1 MAEAED
7 VLVDVARHATAFA
20 QRLWLRHSAASRPD
34 AISLIGVAERLNLLI
49 AAVFG
54 VTMPL
59 KVAQLPPPIT
69 FLTRMFRRETLPKN
83 LDSIPATD
91 DAAIWLPSRL
101 NAPGGL
107 RDYRCMALLQAV
119 RAARGS
125 AAHASAAAE
134 EEVADLYLLLEA
146 SSAEST
152 LSKVLPGMRAELER
166 FRLEALAKRPPLDAF
181 PSSRTALERLARE
194 VMRDPFAWSTASPR
208 GSIERAIELRH
219 ELRLSDAAGA
229 SQARRLARMPSLYL
243 DRWIGE
249 FRASEGGSEMQSAM
263 QHALSDP
270 LERPARSARLPR
282 RPEIREAE
290 DEEDDSQMGAWMVQT
305 AQPQEQAEDP
315 MGMQRPADRDDQTPA
330 EELADSL
337 SELAQARLVRS
348 PEPAKEVLLS
358 DDAPPRASNPA
369 VQRDSLDSA
378 TLSYPEWDWRA
389 RAYRTPGATVHLL
402 ASEEGPL
409 SWVEQTLRAQRTLCD
424 SIRRHFE
431 QLRAHRQ
438 RQHRQLEGEEIDL
451 QAYVDARTDFR
462 AGQSMSQALYQ
473 TSRAVRRDL
482 AVTLLVDV
490 SGSTDAWVNAH
501 RRIVDVEREA
511 LLFVCIALEGL
522 RESYNVLAFSGVGP
536 KGVTVR
542 AVKRFDEPY
551 GETIA
556 KRIAALEP
564 ERYTRLGAALRHASA
579 LLMRQP
585 ARHRLLILLSDG
597 KPNDEDEY
605 DGRYGVEDA
614 RQAIVEARLQG
625 INCFCLTVDRHAASY
640 LPHVFGARQ
649 YALLQKP
656 ELLSRVLLDWL
667 RRLIGAQ

>member
-7 VLVDVARHATAFA
+7 VLVDVARHATAYA
-20 QRLWLRHSAASRPD
+20 QRLWQRHSAASRPD
-34 AISLIGVAERLNLLI
+34 AIALVSVAERLNLLI

-69 FLTRMFRRETLPKN
+69 FLTRIFRRDSLPKN
-83 LDSIPATD
+83 LESIPATD
-91 DAAIWLPSRL
+91 DAAIWLPGRL
-101 NAPGGL
+101 DAQAGL
-107 RDYRCMALLQAV
+107 RDYRCMALLQAI

-125 AAHASAAAE
+125 AAHARAAAE
-134 EEVADLYLLLEA
+134 QEIADLYLLLEA
-146 SSAEST
+146 SSAETT
-152 LSKVLPGMRAELER
+152 LSNVLPGMRAELER
-166 FRLEALAKRPPLDAF
+166 FRLDTLAKRPPLDAF
-181 PSSRTALERLARE
+181 PPSRTALERLARE
-194 VMRDPFAWSTASPR
+194 VMRDPFAWTTPSPR
-208 GSIERAIELRH
+208 ESIARAIELQR
-219 ELRLSDAAGA
+219 ELRLAESTAHTHE
-229 SQARRLARMPSLYL
+229 RRLARVPTLYL

-249 FRASEGGSEMQSAM
+249 LRASEPASDMISEM
-263 QHALSDP
+263 QHALSDS

-290 DEEDDSQMGAWMVQT
+290 EDEDDSQMGAWMVQT

-348 PEPAKEVLLS
+348 PEAAKEVLLS
-358 DDAPPRASNPA
+358 DDAPPRAA
-369 VQRDSLDSA
+369 GLGVQREHSENGA
-378 TLSYPEWDWRA
+378 VSYPEWDWRA
-389 RAYRTPGATVHLL
+389 GAYRMPGATVHLI
-402 ASEEGPL
+402 ASEDGPL
-409 SWVEQTLRAQRTLCD
+409 SWVEQTLRRQRTLCD

-438 RQHRQLEGEEIDL
+438 RQHRQLDGDEIDL

-462 AGQSMSQALYQ
+462 AGRAMSQALYQ
-473 TSRAVRRDL
+473 TTRAVRRDL

-522 RESYNVLAFSGVGP
+522 RERYNVLAFSGVGP
-536 KGVTVR
+536 RGVTVR
-542 AVKRFDEPY
+542 ALKRFDEPY
-551 GETIA
+551 GEAIA

-564 ERYTRLGAALRHASA
+564 ERYTRVGAAIRHASA
-579 LLMRQP
+579 LLMREP
-585 ARHRLLILLSDG
+585 ARNRLLILLSDG

-614 RQAIVEARLQG
+614 RQAVVEARLQG

-640 LPHVFGARQ
+640 LSHVFGARQ

-656 ELLSRVLLDWL
+656 ELLPRVLLDWL

>member
-7 VLVDVARHATAFA
+7 VLVDVARHATAYA
-20 QRLWLRHSAASRPD
+20 QRLWQRHSAASRPD
-34 AISLIGVAERLNLLI
+34 AITLVGVAERLNLLI

-69 FLTRMFRRETLPKN
+69 FLTRVFRRETLPKN

-91 DAAIWLPSRL
+91 DAAIWLPGRL
-101 NAPGGL
+101 DARTGL
-107 RDYRCMALLQAV
+107 RDYRCMALLQAM

-125 AAHASAAAE
+125 AAQASVAAE
-134 EEVADLYLLLEA
+134 DEVADLYLLLEA
-146 SSAEST
+146 SSTEAT
-152 LSKVLPGMRAELER
+152 LSNVLPGLRAELER
-166 FRLEALAKRPPLDAF
+166 FRLETLANRPPLDAF
-181 PSSRTALERLARE
+181 PPSRTALERFVRD
-194 VMRDPFAWSTASPR
+194 VMSDPHAWSTASPR
-208 GSIERAIELRH
+208 ESIAQAIQLRQRLRSSDRTEASHER
-219 ELRLSDAAGA
+219 G
-229 SQARRLARMPSLYL
+229 LARIPPLYL

-249 FRASEGGSEMQSAM
+249 FRANESGSDMMSEM

-290 DEEDDSQMGAWMVQT
+290 EDEDDSQMGAWMVQT
-305 AQPQEQAEDP
+305 AQPHEQAEDP

-337 SELAQARLVRS
+337 SELPQARLVRS
-348 PEPAKEVLLS
+348 PEAAKEVLLS
-358 DDAPPRASNPA
+358 DDAPPRAANPG
-369 VQRDSLDSA
+369 VQRENSENG
-378 TLSYPEWDWRA
+378 TVSYPEWDWRA
-389 RAYRTPGATVHLL
+389 GAYRTPGATVHLL
-402 ASEEGPL
+402 ASEDGPL
-409 SWVEQTLRAQRTLCD
+409 SWVEQTLRRHRTLCD

-438 RQHRQLEGEEIDL
+438 RQHRQLEGDEIDL

-462 AGQSMSQALYQ
+462 AGRAMSQALYQ
-473 TSRAVRRDL
+473 TTRAVRRDL

-501 RRIVDVEREA
+501 RRIIDVEREA

-522 RESYNVLAFSGVGP
+522 RERYNVLAFSGVGP

-542 AVKRFDEPY
+542 ALKRFDEAY
-551 GETIA
+551 GEAVA

-564 ERYTRLGAALRHASA
+564 ERYTRVGAALRHATA
-579 LLMRQP
+579 LLMREP
-585 ARHRLLILLSDG
+585 ARNRLLIVLSDG

-614 RQAIVEARLQG
+614 HQAVVEARLQG

-656 ELLSRVLLDWL
+656 ELLPRVLLDWL